1 MAKIS
6 TYPTIGSPSLSDI
19 LIGTDSADNNA
30 TKNFSIGDVLGLI
43 SQVYNYVPY
52 TGATGDVDL
61 NGYSLTVGNVTLGS
75 SNNLSVP
82 TGSKILL
89 GGALWVS
96 GGGGVDGLVL
106 TSQGPLA
113 QPKWRSSSDVVNT
126 ITGSFYD
133 IQNQDVAVANTAQ
146 AVLIRQTDLSVSN
159 GVNVVSSSRITF
171 PSSGIYSLTFT
182 VNIVKSGGGASDQT
196 LDFWLKYNGGSAIAN
211 SNRKGTAQSTTH
223 YVGFTFTYM
232 VNVANSNEYVELMMA
247 GTSTDLRLSYETA
260 NGIHPDNPSV
270 SLVVSKVRIL

>member
-61 NGYSLTVGNVTLGS
+61 NGHSLTVGNVTLGS

-89 GGALWVS
+89 SGVLWVS
-96 GGGGVDGLVL
+96 GGGCVDGLVL
-106 TSQGPLA
+106 TSPGRLA
-113 QPKWRSSSDVVNT
+113 HTKMEV
-126 ITGSFYD
+126 FF
-133 IQNQDVAVANTAQ
+133 
-146 AVLIRQTDLSVSN
+146 LCC
-159 GVNVVSSSRITF
+159 
-171 PSSGIYSLTFT
+171 
-182 VNIVKSGGGASDQT
+182 
-196 LDFWLKYNGGSAIAN
+196 
-211 SNRKGTAQSTTH
+211 
-223 YVGFTFTYM
+223 
-232 VNVANSNEYVELMMA
+232 
-247 GTSTDLRLSYETA
+247 
-260 NGIHPDNPSV
+260 
-270 SLVVSKVRIL
+270 